1 MGERVRV
8 GHLAFGA
15 AFVAIGVAWLLRGAG
30 VDVDAGWLAVVAA
43 GALGLAGIVTVAAF
57 IARRGD

>member
-1 MGERVRV
+1 MVEHVRF

-30 VDVDAGWLAVVAA
+30 IGVDAAWLAVVAA
-43 GALGLAGIVTVAAF
+43 AALGLAGVTTVIAAVA
-57 IARRGD
+57 RPHR